1 VIAEEMRKLLENY
14 VAAANAHDG
23 ETQLDQMC
31 DEPSFE
37 VIPLGVRLEGRAAIS
52 GYWAAVIEAF
62 LDYGRRVEGM
72 AFGEDECVLR
82 WGLLGTAR
90 GSALGMEPRQAD

>member
-1 VIAEEMRKLLENY
+1 
-14 VAAANAHDG
+14 
-23 ETQLDQMC
+23 
-31 DEPSFE
+31 
-37 VIPLGVRLEGRAAIS
+37 
-52 GYWAAVIEAF
+52 VIEAF

-90 GSALGMEPRQAD
+90 GSALGMEPTGKRIDVPMASFFSFKDGRIECERRLFDVATLCDQAGIPIERVRGPVNIGA